1 MLDGYFMYDAVR
13 RCTATQFATMRAI
26 GAVRWRAV
34 GVEIGHYGAVRFGL
48 DGRTVATGWSRW
60 FWPLCWAAGRALG
73 WRLGWRAGGASGS
86 GGSAGSDGGTG
97 AAATEYCADKEAA
110 RSSRQVRAPEA
121 SGDR

>member
-48 DGRTVATGWSRW
+48 DGRTVATVLVAVVLAIVLGGWE
-60 FWPLCWAAGRALG
+60 G
-73 WRLGWRAGGASGS
+73 
-86 GGSAGSDGGTG
+86 
-97 AAATEYCADKEAA
+97 
-110 RSSRQVRAPEA
+110 
-121 SGDR
+121 